1 MGHGGVGRSS
11 PVFVW
16 LLLVSVVFLAL
27 IYIAPFPGPSDLH
40 STMVRASEKMTQATQ
55 ALRECRLGLGLSTDP
70 RVDLNQTGLIGSEYS
85 SITTS
90 VGQLEAKRT
99 TTNPNSAG
107 LIVLLLH
114 EAGVH
119 RGDTIAVGASGS
131 FPALIVATLCAA
143 SAMEVDVLLIPSLGA
158 SQWGA
163 NDPRFHL
170 LIMLECLGDLG
181 LVHRQPVAV
190 SMGGDSDVGA
200 NMALEGRSI
209 LEEAMVAS
217 GLKIIREPDLK
228 INIALRTQF
237 LEAGAEGAAIRAF
250 VNIGGTYANLGTD
263 SLILEVKPGVAR
275 LRRFP
280 PPERQG
286 MLFAMAARGI
296 PVIHLLFIRG
306 LAEEYGL
313 AWDPRPLPLPG
324 QDALYRRVRE
334 QSLTFIILGL
344 VYLAIVI
351 ALLLFHSLRFR
362 RPYDAGSA

>member
-1 MGHGGVGRSS
+1 
-11 PVFVW
+11 
-16 LLLVSVVFLAL
+16 
-27 IYIAPFPGPSDLH
+27 
-40 STMVRASEKMTQATQ
+40 
-55 ALRECRLGLGLSTDP
+55 
-70 RVDLNQTGLIGSEYS
+70 
-85 SITTS
+85 
-90 VGQLEAKRT
+90 
-99 TTNPNSAG
+99 
-107 LIVLLLH
+107 
-114 EAGVH
+114 
-119 RGDTIAVGASGS
+119 
-131 FPALIVATLCAA
+131 
-143 SAMEVDVLLIPSLGA
+143 
-158 SQWGA
+158 
-163 NDPRFHL
+163 
-170 LIMLECLGDLG
+170 MLECLGDLG

-209 LEEAMVAS
+209 LEEAMAAS
-217 GLKIIREPDLK
+217 GLRIIREPDLE

-237 LEAGAEGAAIRAF
+237 LEAGAEGATIRAF

-306 LAEEYGL
+306 LAEEYRL

-351 ALLLFHSLRFR
+351 VLLLFHSLRFR